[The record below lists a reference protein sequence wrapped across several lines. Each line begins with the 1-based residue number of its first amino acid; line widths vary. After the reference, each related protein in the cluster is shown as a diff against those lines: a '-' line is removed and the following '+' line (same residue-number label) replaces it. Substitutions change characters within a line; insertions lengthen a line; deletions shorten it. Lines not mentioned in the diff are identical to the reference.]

1 VAGLAATFGSG
12 AMTNPI
18 TDLANADCILVIGSN
33 FAENHPIVARWV
45 MDARQRGG
53 TLIVADPRYTP
64 TAWASDIFLPLI
76 PGSDISLLNAMM
88 HVIVKEKLYNQQ
100 FVETRTTGFDDLCK
114 TIEAYSPERA
124 EKLTGVPAEKIV
136 RAARAYANAA
146 ASSIV
151 YCMGVT
157 QHISGTQTVIACA
170 DLAMLCGHVGRPGTG
185 VNPLRGQDNVQGA
198 CDMGA
203 LPNVYPAYQSVT
215 DTANRDKFAAAW
227 NISAEKLSLNVG
239 LTLVE
244 MTHAIERNEIH
255 GMLIM
260 GENPIVGDP
269 NSNRVRRSL
278 EKVDF
283 LAVIDIF
290 MTETAQLA
298 DVILPAASFAERR
311 GTKTTTD
318 RRVQWLERAIQP
330 VGESRPDWRI
340 ISEIA
345 RRLDLQD
352 AFDYND
358 QDEILDEIRKVAASY
373 AGISSKRLQNTL
385 GGIHWPCPT
394 EDHPGTPIL
403 YVNGFNKPGGRGVM
417 KSVEHI
423 EPAEP
428 TSAEYPLLLTSGRV
442 VLHYNSGSM
451 TRRSHALLSREPE
464 MFVQINP
471 ETVKAYGLVADESA
485 QVTTRRGSV
494 QARVRVSRRIPPGV
508 LFMPYHFPTMNQL
521 TIDALDPIAKIPE
534 YKVAACRIEP
544 LGEKEKA
551 V

>member
-1 VAGLAATFGSG
+1 
-12 AMTNPI
+12 MTNPI
-18 TDLANADCILVIGSN
+18 NDLANANCIFVIGSN

-45 MDARQRGG
+45 MDAHQRGAA
-53 TLIVADPRYTP
+53 LIVADPRFTP
-64 TAWASDIFLPLI
+64 TAWASDIFLPLM

-88 HVIVKEKLYNQQ
+88 HVIVKEKLFNQK
-100 FVETRTTGFDDLCK
+100 FIEERTTGFEDLCK
-114 TIEAYSPERA
+114 TVEAYSPERA
-124 EKLTGVPAEKIV
+124 ERLTGVSAEKIM
-136 RAARAYANAA
+136 RSARAYANAA

-170 DLAMLCGHVGRPGTG
+170 NLAMLCGQVGRPGTG

-203 LPNVYPAYQSVT
+203 LPNVYPAYQPVT
-215 DTANRDKFAAAW
+215 DPANRDKFAAAW
-227 NISAEKLSLNVG
+227 NISAEKLSTKVG

-244 MTHAIERNEIH
+244 MTHAIERDEMN
-255 GMLIM
+255 GLLIM

-269 NSNRVRRSL
+269 NSNHVRRAL
-278 EKVDF
+278 EKIDF

-290 MTETAQLA
+290 MTESAQLA
-298 DVILPAASFAERR
+298 DVVLPAASFAEKF

-330 VGESRPDWRI
+330 IGESRADWKI

-345 RRLDLQD
+345 TRLGMED
-352 AFDYND
+352 AFNYRDGMDIWN
-358 QDEILDEIRKVAASY
+358 EIRKVAPSY
-373 AGISSKRLQNTL
+373 AGISLDRIQTTP
-385 GGIHWPCPT
+385 GGIHWPCLN

-403 YVNGFNKPGGRGVM
+403 YVNGFSKSDGRGVM
-417 KSVEHI
+417 KPVEHV

-428 TSAEYPLLLTSGRV
+428 TSDEYPLVLTSGRV

-451 TRRSHALLSREPE
+451 TRRSPALLSREPV
-464 MFVQINP
+464 MFVQVNP
-471 ETVKAYGLVADESA
+471 ETAEVFGLIAGESA
-485 QVTTRRGSV
+485 QVITRRGSV
-494 QARVRVSRRIPPGV
+494 PARVCVSRRIPPGV

-521 TIDALDPIAKIPE
+521 TIDALDPTAKIPE

-544 LGEKEKA
+544 FMEKEEA
-551 V
+551 WQTSF

>member
-1 VAGLAATFGSG
+1 
-12 AMTNPI
+12 MTNPI
-18 TDLANADCILVIGSN
+18 NDLANANCIFVIGSN

-45 MDARQRGG
+45 MDAHQRGAA
-53 TLIVADPRYTP
+53 LIVADPRFTP
-64 TAWASDIFLPLI
+64 TAWASDIFLPLM
-76 PGSDISLLNAMM
+76 PGSDISLLNAIM
-88 HVIVKEKLYNQQ
+88 HVIVKEKLYNQK
-100 FVETRTTGFDDLCK
+100 FIGERTTGFEDLCK
-114 TIEAYSPERA
+114 TVEAYSPERA
-124 EKLTGVPAEKIV
+124 ERLTGVSAEKIM
-136 RAARAYANAA
+136 RSARAYANAA

-170 DLAMLCGHVGRPGTG
+170 NLAMLCGQVGRPGTG

-203 LPNVYPAYQSVT
+203 LPNVYPAYQPVT
-215 DTANRDKFAAAW
+215 DPANRDKFAAAW
-227 NISAEKLSLNVG
+227 NISAEKLSTKVG

-244 MTHAIERNEIH
+244 MTHAIERDEMN
-255 GMLIM
+255 GLLIM

-269 NSNRVRRSL
+269 NSNHVRRAL
-278 EKVDF
+278 EKIDF

-290 MTETAQLA
+290 MTESAQLA
-298 DVILPAASFAERR
+298 DVVLPAASFAEKF

-330 VGESRPDWRI
+330 IGESRADWKI

-345 RRLDLQD
+345 TRLGMED
-352 AFDYND
+352 AFNYRDGMDIWN
-358 QDEILDEIRKVAASY
+358 EIRKVAPSY
-373 AGISSKRLQNTL
+373 AGISLDRIQTTP
-385 GGIHWPCPT
+385 GGIHWPCLN

-403 YVNGFNKPGGRGVM
+403 YVNGFSKSDGRGVM
-417 KSVEHI
+417 KPVEHV

-428 TSAEYPLLLTSGRV
+428 TSDEYPLVLTSGRV

-451 TRRSHALLSREPE
+451 TRRSPALLSREPV
-464 MFVQINP
+464 MFVQVNP
-471 ETVKAYGLVADESA
+471 ETAEVFGLIAGESA
-485 QVTTRRGSV
+485 QVITRRGSV
-494 QARVRVSRRIPPGV
+494 RARVCVSRRIPPGV

-521 TIDALDPIAKIPE
+521 TIDALDPTAKIPE

-544 LGEKEKA
+544 FMEKEEA
-551 V
+551 WQTSF